1 MFFSGKR
8 FKTTGL
14 SAILE
19 LNSKSDEGALVCTCP
34 EIEPL
39 PNKNV
44 DCIPASLI

>member
-1 MFFSGKR
+1 MFFSVKR
-8 FKTTGL
+8 LEKTEM
-14 SAILE
+14 SAKLE

-34 EIEPL
+34 AIEPL